1 MPAWSPVSA
10 TSTQARRCSARAS
23 RRLSHA
29 DCARLVRALRAVL
42 ALAIRSGG
50 TTLRDYVGAD
60 GSPGEF
66 RQKLYVYERAGRPC
80 RVCGAPIRQR
90 RQGQRTTY
98 DCPHCQR

>member
-1 MPAWSPVSA
+1 
-10 TSTQARRCSARAS
+10 
-23 RRLSHA
+23 
-29 DCARLVRALRAVL
+29 VRGVRTVL
-42 ALAIRSGG
+42 GLAIRSGG